1 MDYST
6 YTLDRVGISAIRKLL
21 CTYFLLNTHK
31 TIFEKNLKL
40 STWNFAHL
48 DTFSIHHKKIL
59 TYVHTYV
66 LLTFIPHV
74 GICLRN
80 WKPKNRYWVQYT
92 EQTHIS
98 CSVGRN
104 TGWYLTIN
112 YDPKKFAL
120 YVSSDPPFRRSKKME
135 AVSHHFSIADM
146 RHSQAPIIHPARPE
160 CSD

>member
-1 MDYST
+1 M
-6 YTLDRVGISAIRKLL
+6 GIWALRIIL
-21 CTYFLLNTHK
+21 CTHLLLNTK
-31 TIFEKNLKL
+31 KNYIRQKLKL
-40 STWNFAHL
+40 STWTFAHF
-48 DTFSIHHKKIL
+48 DTFSMLHKKIL
-59 TYVHTYV
+59 TYI

-112 YDPKKFAL
+112 YDPKFAL

-146 RHSQAPIIHPARPE
+146 RHSQAPIIHPAAGQSAQTKGV
-160 CSD
+160 C